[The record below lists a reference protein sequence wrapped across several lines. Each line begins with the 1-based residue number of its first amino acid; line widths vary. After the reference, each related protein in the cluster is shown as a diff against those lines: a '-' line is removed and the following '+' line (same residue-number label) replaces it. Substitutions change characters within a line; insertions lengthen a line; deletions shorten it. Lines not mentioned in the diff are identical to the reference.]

1 MKRREFLVFVGSAG
15 ATWSWSVGTGAQ
27 QLRRVGLL
35 MSNFSP
41 ADAEGKASIAAFL
54 DTFQKRGWSDGH
66 NIVVDIRWDAG
77 DVRRMQESAAEL
89 VSLTPDVIVAAANPA
104 VAELKRL
111 TSRIPIVFTRVADPV
126 GSRFVASLAHP
137 GGNITGFQAS
147 DSDLGSKWLEVLK
160 GAFPNLARA
169 AVLFG
174 SDSGGN
180 VALLRAAEAGAQ
192 AMRLELKPI
201 DVHGNI
207 DVERA
212 LSDVA
217 NPSDCGLIVVAHP
230 YTTANRNSIIQL
242 AARYR
247 LPAVYPYRFFA
258 ADGGLMSYG
267 PDQIDQWRGAAEYAD
282 RILKGEPPGQL
293 PVQTPTRYQLVINLK
308 TAKMLDLDIPPAFE
322 ARADEVIQ

>member
-1 MKRREFLVFVGSAG
+1 
-15 ATWSWSVGTGAQ
+15 
-27 QLRRVGLL
+27 

-41 ADAEGKASIAAFL
+41 TDAEGQASIAAFL
-54 DTFQKRGWSDGH
+54 DTFQKRGWTDGS
-66 NIVVDIRWDAG
+66 NIIIDVRWDAG
-77 DVRRMQESAAEL
+77 DVQRMQDSAAEL
-89 VSLTPDVIVAAANPA
+89 VALTPDLIVAATNPA
-104 VAELKRL
+104 VAELQRL

-137 GGNITGFQAS
+137 GGNVTGFQAS
-147 DSDLGSKWLEVLK
+147 DTALGSKWLEVLK

-174 SDSGGN
+174 SDSAGN

-192 AMRLELKPI
+192 SMRMELKPI

-217 NPSDCGLIVVAHP
+217 NPPDCGLIVVAHP
-230 YTTANRNSIIQL
+230 YTTAKRTSIIQL

-247 LPAVYPYRFFA
+247 LPAIYPYRFFA
-258 ADGGLMSYG
+258 IDGGLMSYG

-282 RILKGEPPGQL
+282 RILKGETPAQL
-293 PVQTPTRYQLVINLK
+293 PVQAPIKYQLVINLK
-308 TAKMLDLDIPPAFE
+308 TAKALGIEIPA
-322 ARADEVIQ
+322 ALAAQADEVIE

>member
-1 MKRREFLVFVGSAG
+1 MKRREFLVFIGCAG
-15 ATWSWSVGTGAQ
+15 ATWSWSLATLAQ

-41 ADAEGKASIAAFL
+41 TDAEGQASIAAFL
-54 DTFQKRGWSDGH
+54 DTFRKRGWIEGRNVIID
-66 NIVVDIRWDAG
+66 VRWDAG
-77 DVRRMQESAAEL
+77 DVQRMKESAAEL
-89 VSLTPDVIVAAANPA
+89 VSLTPDLIIAAANPA
-104 VAELKRL
+104 VAELQRL

-147 DSDLGSKWLEVLK
+147 DSALGSKWLEVLK

-174 SDSGGN
+174 SDSAGN

-192 AMRLELKPI
+192 SMRMELKPI

-207 DVERA
+207 DIERA

-217 NPSDCGLIVVAHP
+217 NPPDCGLIVVAHP

-258 ADGGLMSYG
+258 VDGGLMSYG
-267 PDQIDQWRGAAEYAD
+267 PNQIDQWRGAAEYAD
-282 RILKGEPPGQL
+282 RILKGETPEQL
-293 PVQTPTRYQLVINLK
+293 PVQAPTRYQLVINLK
-308 TAKMLDLDIPPAFE
+308 AAKMLGLDVPVAFE